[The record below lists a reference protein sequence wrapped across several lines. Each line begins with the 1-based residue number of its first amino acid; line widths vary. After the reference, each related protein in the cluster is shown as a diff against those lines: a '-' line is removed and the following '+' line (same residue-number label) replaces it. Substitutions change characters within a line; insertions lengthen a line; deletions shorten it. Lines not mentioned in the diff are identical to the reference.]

1 VTLVGVQWLLV
12 RRLRSSTEPTR
23 RMLAPVL
30 AASILYATALAVVLV
45 RSAVNRLVTALPGLH
60 DNAEIRDAVATA
72 FRDDSLQI
80 FFWRGHDGHY
90 IDSAGAPVK
99 LPQGEGPLMVTK
111 LAGRGE
117 PIPDRRVPRPG
128 MIWAWLRAGVVEDG
142 RLHRTEQGTPQ
153 GGVVSP
159 VLMNIALHGM
169 ASTSAVTVT
178 SH

>member
-1 VTLVGVQWLLV
+1 
-12 RRLRSSTEPTR
+12 
-23 RMLAPVL
+23 
-30 AASILYATALAVVLV
+30 
-45 RSAVNRLVTALPGLH
+45 
-60 DNAEIRDAVATA
+60 
-72 FRDDSLQI
+72 
-80 FFWRGHDGHY
+80 
-90 IDSAGAPVK
+90 
-99 LPQGEGPLMVTK
+99 MVTK

-128 MIWAWLRAGVVEDG
+128 MIWSWLRAGVVEDG